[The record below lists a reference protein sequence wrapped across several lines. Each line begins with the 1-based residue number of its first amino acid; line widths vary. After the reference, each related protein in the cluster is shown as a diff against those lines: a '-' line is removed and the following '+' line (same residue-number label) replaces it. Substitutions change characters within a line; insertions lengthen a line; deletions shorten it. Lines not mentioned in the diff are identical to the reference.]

1 MRRVKKLMV
10 IGVPIMMLMGG
21 AVARNEPVNW
31 VKMTDHAQW
40 RARDSQGEVVYR
52 GKMWILGGW
61 FSSGVPAPR
70 DVWSSA
76 DGKHYYCIECCLL
89 RRASERV
96 RKRDKKSKISVRQV
110 HRAKGNGSILVDT
123 TVTLTGIFIRDR
135 GICQICKT
143 KVTARQ
149 ASMDH
154 IKPII
159 KHGNHTWD
167 NIQLTHLKCNL
178 KKGDKYEDDS

>member
-1 MRRVKKLMV
+1 MQNSDAPEGYKVCRMCKQELELKYFYTMR
-10 IGVPIMMLMGG
+10 
-21 AVARNEPVNW
+21 
-31 VKMTDHAQW
+31 
-40 RARDSQGEVVYR
+40 
-52 GKMWILGGW
+52 
-61 FSSGVPAPR
+61 SSV
-70 DVWSSA
+70 
-76 DGKHYYCIECCLL
+76 DGKHYYCTECCLL

-110 HRAKGNGSILVDT
+110 YRAKGNGSILVDT

-178 KKGDKYEDDS
+178 KKGDKYENGS